1 MVESWDLFL
10 DLLPQYGIKIAAAVL
25 CGVLIGV
32 ERERKD
38 KPAGLRTIVLITV
51 GATLYTFVS
60 DIIALVTEGPE
71 GLTRVDTSRVAA
83 EVVSG
88 IGFIGAG
95 TIIQA
100 RGAIHGLTTAAT
112 IWVSAG
118 IGLIIGV
125 GFPLIGIGVTTVV
138 LLVLVALDPISDWL
152 SRRGETREIDLVV
165 PDDVLALRRI
175 EGLLREH
182 DLIDEKDR
190 LGHHEDGRLRLRLR
204 YIDNGSSASRMLDAI
219 AQIDGVEGV
228 AASSAD
234 ER

>member
-1 MVESWDLFL
+1 MLESWELISG
-10 DLLPQYGIKIAAAVL
+10 LLPDYVAKIGAAVL

-51 GATLYTFVS
+51 GATLFTFVS
-60 DIIALVTEGPE
+60 DIIALVTEGPQS
-71 GLTRVDTSRVAA
+71 LTRVDTSRVAA

-125 GFPLIGIGVTTVV
+125 GFPLVGIGVTLVV
-138 LLVLVALDPISDWL
+138 LLVLVALDPISEWL
-152 SRRGETREIDLVV
+152 SRRGEPRALDLSV
-165 PDDVLALRRI
+165 PSDTLTQRRLESI
-175 EGLLREH
+175 FEEQTLVTSWERQEAGSRVRYH
-182 DLIDEKDR
+182 I
-190 LGHHEDGRLRLRLR
+190 R
-204 YIDNGSSASRMLDAI
+204 YIDNGGSAHRFLDAI
-219 AQIDGVEGV
+219 ARIEGVEGG
-228 AASSAD
+228 
-234 ER
+234 